1 MTTALLD
8 KKTIKFNNI
17 KVPSINTKV
26 KLVDETVKLKN
37 EVDEAVGKLN
47 LALRNSYKIFCDYNE
62 ATIIEQNLYRMW
74 ICDVLREVLQYSED
88 KFEPTIKTKTEA
100 LLVQYVF
107 NGLDRKTRSKY
118 AKVLTDACNDKIEVK
133 GLNKIFGSKQIL
145 KNVSFIL
152 EQQEHLVI
160 IGSSGAGKSMLV
172 KCILGLENISSG
184 SIFFD
189 GNLISEN
196 SDKQKVLNKLG
207 VCFQSNALFDSYNV
221 WENIAFKSLYND
233 SYPDIFNLKKLAVER
248 LEEVGLP
255 TNIAEQY
262 PSELSGGMQK
272 RVGIARSIFSEPDIL
287 IFDEP
292 TTGLDPIM
300 SKKIISLIGKIIKN
314 SKKTAITITHD
325 INLAL
330 FLASKIILIDN
341 GKVEWSGTP
350 KQAMLSKNKL
360 LKIFLNG

>member
-1 MTTALLD
+1 M
-8 KKTIKFNNI
+8 I
-17 KVPSINTKV
+17 
-26 KLVDETVKLKN
+26 
-37 EVDEAVGKLN
+37 
-47 LALRNSYKIFCDYNE
+47 
-62 ATIIEQNLYRMW
+62 
-74 ICDVLREVLQYSED
+74 
-88 KFEPTIKTKTEA
+88 TKT
-100 LLVQYVF
+100 
-107 NGLDRKTRSKY
+107 
-118 AKVLTDACNDKIEVK
+118 KIEVK
-133 GLNKIFGSKQIL
+133 SLNKLFGSKQIL
-145 KNVSFIL
+145 KDISFIL
-152 EQQEHLVI
+152 KQEEHLVI
-160 IGSSGAGKSMLV
+160 IGSSGAGKSMLI

-189 GNLISEN
+189 DNLISEN

-221 WENIAFKSLYND
+221 WENVAFKSLYNL
-233 SYPDIFNLKKLAVER
+233 SSPNIFNLKKLAIER

-330 FLASKIILIDN
+330 LLASKIILIDN

>member
-1 MTTALLD
+1 
-8 KKTIKFNNI
+8 
-17 KVPSINTKV
+17 
-26 KLVDETVKLKN
+26 
-37 EVDEAVGKLN
+37 
-47 LALRNSYKIFCDYNE
+47 
-62 ATIIEQNLYRMW
+62 
-74 ICDVLREVLQYSED
+74 
-88 KFEPTIKTKTEA
+88 
-100 LLVQYVF
+100 
-107 NGLDRKTRSKY
+107 
-118 AKVLTDACNDKIEVK
+118 
-133 GLNKIFGSKQIL
+133 
-145 KNVSFIL
+145 
-152 EQQEHLVI
+152 
-160 IGSSGAGKSMLV
+160 
-172 KCILGLENISSG
+172 
-184 SIFFD
+184 
-189 GNLISEN
+189 LISGN

-221 WENIAFKSLYND
+221 WENIAFRSLYND
-233 SYPDIFNLKKLAVER
+233 SYPDVFNLKKLAVER